1 MRENNIKIHLPI
13 EQSNNQTQ
21 YTYLF
26 GQFFIASIFYVISI
40 LAFLDAFNFPNI
52 SYYGL
57 IIGIILLVFLFF
69 IQNKKVKTY
78 AGLGS
83 LLLITL
89 VFVIFNKY
97 TINGLFLGL
106 NHFVEVVGS
115 KTTYLLPQY
124 KILIEPASY
133 QFAINFF
140 MIYVFLLGSYLSYLI
155 VSKGLSVIIWPLMI
169 LTIMVELITGIYFN
183 IYLNIG
189 LFLASLLIL
198 NTSFINKESK
208 INHLNKKKNN
218 PSFITSLILISIFT
232 LTLLISFA
240 TLPKADYEKNLSINK
255 LKEKTESQVD
265 SLRYEESAPDS
276 FTQGDFLKLADLKL
290 TNNIALEVIMENPET
305 YYLRG
310 FVGTDY
316 SRNTWSKL
324 ANEAI
329 YDSHGLFYSLE
340 ETGFLPLTQL
350 SLVDELTQ
358 KETSETAPL
367 QMTINNINAYSKYL
381 YTPYEINDS
390 LMDLTDLHY
399 FRENQLISTELKGK
413 RQYSYQVSE
422 DLVTRYPAIA
432 NRLYKSKD
440 KKLVKTYLEQ
450 EAYYNQYVYD
460 HYTQL
465 PEEVENILGLHFGA
479 KNESKT
485 HLAYEQAIEQV
496 KDYLAETIE
505 YNDTPKK
512 LNRDRDFLS
521 FIIEESGEGYAPH
534 YATTGTL
541 LFRYLG
547 IPARYVEGYLVT
559 PDIINNK
566 KPFDKI
572 AITGKEA
579 HAWTEIYFDEIGWI
593 PIEVTP
599 EYEDVMPPTDMTD
612 YPKGEWSD
620 EEEKLQREKD
630 KEKNEAIEEEL
641 DEPEVEEVEDAA
653 YPDSN
658 VDEENEENENNN
670 GNDTEMNED
679 NNDVLTEELEEDQPK
694 LLKIILIIMLIIL
707 FLLILIYLIYFIKK
721 RLELRKL
728 KKAFTGNN
736 LNTAIT
742 LLTSYML
749 LLLHN
754 AGINERS
761 GSIKKYENDVGKL
774 FGNEF
779 AREFKRVLKINEAA
793 VYSGKQATEADH
805 LFVLEYKDKLLAE
818 LLKEKTI
825 VKKIKMR
832 MWDFIY

>member
-13 EQSNNQTQ
+13 EQSNKQTQ
-21 YTYLF
+21 YTKF
-26 GQFFIASIFYVISI
+26 SGQFFIASIFYVISS
-40 LAFLDAFNFPNI
+40 LAFLDAFKFPNI
-52 SYYGL
+52 SYYSL
-57 IIGIILLVFLFF
+57 ISGIIILSFLFF
-69 IQNKKVKTY
+69 MQNKKIKTY

-89 VFVIFNKY
+89 VFIIFNKY
-97 TINGLFLGL
+97 TVNGLFLSL
-106 NHFVEVVGS
+106 NHFAEVVGS

-124 KILIEPASY
+124 KILIEPESY
-133 QFAINFF
+133 QLAINFF
-140 MIYVFLLGSYLSYLI
+140 MMYVFMLGSYLSYLI
-155 VSKGLSVIIWPLMI
+155 VSKGLAIIIWPLMI
-169 LTIMVELITGIYFN
+169 LTIVIELITGIYFN
-183 IYLNIG
+183 IYLNVG

-198 NTSFINKESK
+198 NTSFINKDSK
-208 INHLNKKKNN
+208 TIHLNKTKNN
-218 PSFITSLILISIFT
+218 PSFITGLMLISIVT

-240 TLPKADYEKNLSINK
+240 ALPKADYEKNASINK
-255 LKEKTESQVD
+255 LKEKTEIKVD
-265 SLRYEESAPDS
+265 SLRYGENAPDS
-276 FTQGDFLKLADLKL
+276 FTQGDFLNLADLKS
-290 TNNIALEVIMENPET
+290 TNNIALEVIMEKPET

-310 FVGTDY
+310 FVGADY
-316 SRNTWSKL
+316 SRKAWSNLK
-324 ANEAI
+324 NETI
-329 YDSHGLFYSLE
+329 YDSHGLFLSLE
-340 ETGFLPLTQL
+340 KTGFTPLTQL
-350 SLVDELTQ
+350 SIVDELTD
-358 KETSETAPL
+358 KEASEKTPL
-367 QMTINNINAYSKYL
+367 EMTINNINAYSKYL
-381 YTPYEINDS
+381 YTPYEIKDS
-390 LMDLTDLHY
+390 LIDLTDLHY

-413 RQYSYQVSE
+413 RQYSYEVSE

-440 KKLVKTYLEQ
+440 KKLVKAYLEQ

-465 PEEVENILGLHFGA
+465 PEEVENILGLHFGP
-479 KNESKT
+479 KNETES

-521 FIIEESGEGYAPH
+521 FIIEESREGYAPH

-559 PDIINNK
+559 PDIIKNK

-599 EYEDVMPPTDMTD
+599 EYEDIMPPTDMTD

-641 DEPEVEEVEDAA
+641 DEPEVEEVEDGA
-653 YPDSN
+653 YPESN
-658 VDEENEENENNN
+658 IDEENKNNN
-670 GNDTEMNED
+670 GNDSEMNED
-679 NNDVLTEELEEDQPK
+679 NNDVLTEDLEEDQPK
-694 LLKIILIIMLIIL
+694 LFKIILIIILIIL
-707 FLLILIYLIYFIKK
+707 LLLILIYLIYFIKK

-728 KKAFTGNN
+728 TRAFNGSN
-736 LNTAIT
+736 LNTATT

-754 AGINERS
+754 AGVKERG
-761 GSIKKYENDVGKL
+761 GSIKQYEKDVSKL
-774 FGNEF
+774 YGSEF
-779 AREFKRVLKINEAA
+779 ASEFKRVLKINEAA
-793 VYSGKQATEADH
+793 VYSGKQTAEADH

-818 LLKEKTI
+818 LLKEKTFI
-825 VKKIKMR
+825 QKIKMR
-832 MWDFIY
+832 IWDFVY